1 MKMSPLSYAH
11 IIAIADAWR
20 DMGGNAEVEIGALE
34 PLLWRDGQYRIHDV
48 VSTLTERGFK
58 VSMTTNGQ
66 LLDIFAENLS
76 RAGLSLIRTSWHS
89 TNPMMFR
96 EISGGYGDYE
106 RFMRGITLA
115 LESGIKVAFNRVL
128 FKGYTDDLHEQ
139 LSFVERY
146 KSRLKLYTLMWT
158 PQGSATY
165 EKFYQDWRPVV
176 RASVLP
182 RTIEIARV
190 RKRLGRARLR
200 FHLVGGGSVEVKLGD
215 VIDRSRRP
223 CSSCS
228 FKNECEEGF
237 GDYVRVDPR
246 LHLYFCYMR
255 RDIGFQIPE
264 YFGRPDEL
272 KQKMQEVFDADTDF
286 NQLLTTTPLRLTVTP
301 FCNFNCRSPGAE
313 QGWCMEEPGEY
324 IYPKI
329 RPTLLGK
336 EGD

>member
-1 MKMSPLSYAH
+1 MSLKPLSYAH
-11 IIAIADAWR
+11 IMAVADAWR
-20 DMGGNAEVEIGALE
+20 DMGGTSEVEIGALE

-48 VSTLTERGFK
+48 VSALTERDFK

-89 TNPMMFR
+89 TNPLLFK
-96 EISGGYGDYE
+96 EISGGAGDYD
-106 RFMRGITLA
+106 RFLRGITLA
-115 LESGIKVAFNRVL
+115 LESGIKIAFNRVL
-128 FKGYTDDLHEQ
+128 FKEHTDDLPEQ
-139 LSFVERY
+139 LAFVERR

-158 PQGSATY
+158 PQSAATH

-176 RASVLP
+176 RTAGLP
-182 RTIEIARV
+182 RTVEIVRV
-190 RKRLGRARLR
+190 RKQVGRGRLR
-200 FHLVGGGSVEVKLGD
+200 FNLIGGDSVEVKLGD
-215 VIDRSRRP
+215 KLDRSAYP

-264 YFGRPDEL
+264 YFGRPKEL
-272 KQKMQEVFDADTDF
+272 KQKIGEVFGNTDIVR
-286 NQLLTTTPLRLTVTP
+286 LLATTPLRLTVTP
-301 FCNFNCRSPGAE
+301 FCNFNCRSPGAVE
-313 QGWCMEEPGEY
+313 GWCMEEPGEY

-336 EGD
+336 EI

>member
-1 MKMSPLSYAH
+1 MNIKPLSYAH

-20 DMGGNAEVEIGALE
+20 DVGGNAEVEIGALE

-48 VSTLTERGFK
+48 VSALTERGFK

-66 LLDIFAENLS
+66 LLDLFAENLS

-89 TNPMMFR
+89 TNPLMFK
-96 EISGGYGDYE
+96 EISGGYGDYA
-106 RFMRGITLA
+106 RFMRGITLT
-115 LESGIKVAFNRVL
+115 LEAGIKIAFNRVL
-128 FKGYTDDLHEQ
+128 FKGHTDDLPEQ
-139 LSFVERY
+139 LAFVERY

-158 PQGSATY
+158 PQSASTH
-165 EKFYQDWRPVV
+165 EMFYQDWRPVV
-176 RASVLP
+176 RALVLP
-182 RTIEIARV
+182 RTIEIVRV
-190 RKRLGRARLR
+190 RKQLGRGRLR

-215 VIDRSRRP
+215 KLDRSIHP
-223 CSSCS
+223 CASCS

-264 YFGRPDEL
+264 FFGRPEEL
-272 KQKMQEVFDADTDF
+272 KRKLQEALGNTNVD
-286 NQLLTTTPLRLTVTP
+286 NLLVTAPLRLTVTP

-336 EGD
+336 EDI